1 MKRLSKENK
10 NTPTSYIIKPPDWF
24 DELRLKTMVK
34 YFTGGRLLDLGSFGA
49 EIHKYVVAKQTVIK
63 PVDWVPEVLP
73 EEDNSYDY
81 VVMGQLLEHL
91 DDPAKYLKEAMRV
104 LKVGGVL
111 ALSVPL
117 NETEAGEVDK
127 NCHLWSFSE
136 QDIIDLLKPY
146 GRYEIEIIKSQFI
159 PEYKYHFPC
168 ICGFVKKEN
177 RGMDKYYSDI
187 IDAGFTTTYTK
198 Q

>member
-1 MKRLSKENK
+1 MKKLQTINK

-24 DELRLKTMVK
+24 DLKRLKTLLRF
-34 YFTGGRLLDLGSFGA
+34 YQGDDLLDLGSFNSELSVLANNMA
-49 EIHKYVVAKQTVIK
+49 EYSNSITSI
-63 PVDWVPEVLP
+63 DWVPEVLP

-117 NETEAGEVDK
+117 NETEAGEVSGD
-127 NCHLWSFSE
+127 HLWSFSE
-136 QDIIDLLKPY
+136 QDIIDMLKPY

-168 ICGFVKKEN
+168 ICGFVKK
-177 RGMDKYYSDI
+177 
-187 IDAGFTTTYTK
+187 